1 MAADKQ
7 QKIRVLVVED
17 HPLIRLGL
25 THSLA
30 ADPDLELCGEA
41 DNETDAFR
49 LVETTRP
56 DAAIVDLNLRS
67 GNGLDLIKRIAAKHD
82 RVRTVVSSMCEP
94 HIYEA
99 RVIRAGAFAYMS
111 KDRAIADLL
120 ACVKDAAASNTGDPP
135 RKEVADPEDPATRL
149 LTDRELEVFRHVG
162 EGLSTRE
169 IAERLH
175 RGVKTVE
182 THKSRIKQK
191 LGLKSAN
198 ELVHEATRWVC
209 QLANTKQDDR
219 PSEQAA

>member
-7 QKIRVLVVED
+7 QMIRVLVVED

-49 LVETTRP
+49 LVETTQP

-82 RVRTVVSSMCEP
+82 QVRTVVSSMCES

-120 ACVKDAAASNTGDPP
+120 ACVKDAAASNAGDPP
-135 RKEVADPEDPATRL
+135 RKKLPAPEDPVAQL
-149 LTDRELEVFRHVG
+149 LTDRELEVFRYVG

-169 IAERLH
+169 VAERLY

-182 THKSRIKQK
+182 THKSRIKLK

-198 ELVHEATRWVC
+198 ELVHEATHWVC
-209 QLANTKQDDR
+209 QLAKTTPEDQPVER
-219 PSEQAA
+219 AA